1 MSGIVHPPAQ
11 RHPAGRGSRTPNHGP
26 VEDDMA
32 YMLQHFWPGG
42 TEDQYQ
48 ATVAVVHP
56 GDGLPDGQTY
66 HAAGPT
72 DGGYLITAVWNS
84 RESSDR
90 FVQDTLMAKMPIAG
104 GFEGKPE
111 ERAAEIAH
119 LQTS

>member
-1 MSGIVHPPAQ
+1 MSGIAQPTAQ
-11 RHPAGRGSRTPNHGP
+11 RHPAGRSFRISNRR
-26 VEDDMA
+26 VEGDVA

-42 TEDQYQ
+42 TEEQYQ

-56 GDGLPDGQTY
+56 GDGMPDGQIY

-72 DGGYLITAVWNS
+72 DGGYLITAIWNS

-90 FVQDTLMAKMPIAG
+90 FVQDTLLAKMPIAG